1 MKKDGT
7 GEAVPSPESGF
18 KASGLSRG
26 VSGETP
32 ASRWNWF
39 ALVNSLSHW
48 KSMDTPI
55 EIEVE
60 TAGEFKPWAI
70 ARIYHRNPEEFR
82 ARVRAEVE
90 AIVARHLDAGET
102 RALARWRFFPGDK
115 KGEDWEAEFWVYVVN
130 MTDRP
135 RVTGAS
141 ES

>member
-1 MKKDGT
+1 
-7 GEAVPSPESGF
+7 
-18 KASGLSRG
+18 
-26 VSGETP
+26 
-32 ASRWNWF
+32 
-39 ALVNSLSHW
+39 
-48 KSMDTPI
+48 MDTPI